1 MCINRVTCVR
11 PCNLMI
17 HRFLIYDRKFN
28 CRLDR
33 RYPLN
38 QFSTFNS
45 NSLFRPIANK
55 ALTIKLEET
64 EPSDVKENSV
74 SPWNTLVIKTSV
86 IEDSDS
92 DVDGNENE
100 ISGSQGSLVSQLSR
114 LELEQTKG
122 EEIVEHTQQLILGMT
137 HSLKNMF
144 LKLSPTPNDIN
155 NTQNLQTQTNSTI
168 EGYSFSLKTSKYR
181 LYYFESFTGWKLV
194 MITDCNQS
202 NNSMTSPIFGQISP
216 ETALKIF
223 YTQILLKFL
232 LTYPLGTVYTSEKST
247 QNEKVVVE
255 NDFLHRPGFL
265 SKMDEF
271 VLIVDRIF

>member
-1 MCINRVTCVR
+1 
-11 PCNLMI
+11 MI

-33 RYPLN
+33 RYPLT
-38 QFSTFNS
+38 QFSIFNA
-45 NSLFRPIANK
+45 NSLAKPSNK
-55 ALTIKLEET
+55 VPTLKVEQE
-64 EPSDVKENSV
+64 EPSIDKVGSN
-74 SPWNTLVIKTSV
+74 SPWNTLVIKTD

-92 DVDGNENE
+92 DTTEGEE
-100 ISGSQGSLVSQLSR
+100 EGEFRISGSQGSLVSQLSR
-114 LELEQTKG
+114 LELEQEKG
-122 EEIVEHTQQLILGMT
+122 EIVEHSQQLILGMT

-144 LKLSPTPNDIN
+144 SKLAPIPTTTSINSNPQANPNV
-155 NTQNLQTQTNSTI
+155 

-202 NNSMTSPIFGQISP
+202 NNSITTPNFGQISP
-216 ETALKIF
+216 ETALKLF
-223 YTQILLKFL
+223 FTQILLKFL
-232 LTYPLGTVYTSEKST
+232 LTYPLGTVYTEEKST
-247 QNEKVVVE
+247 QSQKVVVE

-271 VLIVDRIF
+271 IQSVDRIF